1 MHNGLHSNE
10 QVHHRF
16 QQPKQKPKGKLKME
30 KTQAQSLLEK
40 LTGNLKDSV
49 TVNVAGVD
57 FTFLRDN
64 SAYDQMINDYESNN
78 KVTPFKDYLLAI
90 VAREQRED
98 LLEIINVPGLA
109 MQVAAK
115 VNEVFVPQINV
126 SVKN

>member
-1 MHNGLHSNE
+1 
-10 QVHHRF
+10 
-16 QQPKQKPKGKLKME
+16 ME

-90 VAREQRED
+90 VVREQRED
-98 LLEIINVPGLA
+98 LLAIINVPGLA
-109 MQVAAK
+109 MQMAAK